1 MSDQIRKRKI
11 TIRATAVVAIV
22 VSVLFVF
29 AMALICFLTRS
40 DVNKEIDALLD
51 RRKAKVESF
60 MVRDIHG
67 SDMYTTIDSAYDSS
81 IPPGEDYDD
90 YVESLMENSYYSGNA
105 NYIDPDGD
113 TIEIWDLTLGGYG
126 YRSFLGFS
134 FGVYENE
141 ERLDYYLITDLS
153 GITEESM
160 DNNDLRSSLKSIL
173 VEGKARGFEKSYR
186 YLVFKVPCILSGKH
200 YYVATS
206 LGMCASD
213 NNHYVLTPDI
223 VPMLDDSDS
232 DYMFEGRN
240 GEEMTVYLPVILF
253 EETSPYRQAYAF
265 RMFRYA
271 LILLVIG
278 LSFILLTAI
287 LERTLKGKTPSDAN
301 VEEDFDTETPEG
313 VLSEEKARTLLYHI
327 EQAEQSMGP
336 NGYLEQLKE
345 DIEDYAGMKKEEPEE
360 E

>member
-1 MSDQIRKRKI
+1 
-11 TIRATAVVAIV
+11 
-22 VSVLFVF
+22 
-29 AMALICFLTRS
+29 
-40 DVNKEIDALLD
+40 
-51 RRKAKVESF
+51 
-60 MVRDIHG
+60 
-67 SDMYTTIDSAYDSS
+67 
-81 IPPGEDYDD
+81 EDYDD
-90 YVESLMENSYYSGNA
+90 LLESLMKNSYYPGNA

-113 TIEIWDLTLGGYG
+113 TIEIWYLSLGGYG

-141 ERLDYYLITDLS
+141 ERLNYYLITDFS
-153 GITEESM
+153 GITEEST
-160 DNNDLRSSLKSIL
+160 DNKDLRSSLESIL
-173 VEGKARGFEKSYR
+173 QEGKTRGFEKSYR
-186 YLVFKVPCILSGKH
+186 YLVFKVPCVLSGKH
-200 YYVATS
+200 FYVETAFEMLES
-206 LGMCASD
+206 
-213 NNHYVLTPDI
+213 NNTHYVLTPDI
-223 VPMLDDSDS
+223 GPMHAKTDRQ
-232 DYMFEGRN
+232 YMFEGRN

>member
-22 VSVLFVF
+22 VSGFFVV
-29 AMALICFLTRS
+29 AMTTIYFLTRS

-51 RRKAKVESF
+51 RRKAKVESS
-60 MVRDIHG
+60 MVRDTHG

-90 YVESLMENSYYSGNA
+90 LLESLMENSYYPGNA

-113 TIEIWDLTLGGYG
+113 TIEIWYLSLGGYG

-141 ERLDYYLITDLS
+141 ERLNYYLITDFS
-153 GITEESM
+153 GITEEST
-160 DNNDLRSSLKSIL
+160 DNKDLRSSLESIL
-173 VEGKARGFEKSYR
+173 QEGKTRGFEKSYR
-186 YLVFKVPCILSGKH
+186 YLVFKVPCVLSGKH
-200 YYVATS
+200 FYVETAFEMLES
-206 LGMCASD
+206 
-213 NNHYVLTPDI
+213 NNTHYVLTPDI
-223 VPMLDDSDS
+223 GPMHAKTDRQYL
-232 DYMFEGRN
+232 FEGRN

-253 EETSPYRQAYAF
+253 EDTSSYKQAYAF
-265 RMFRYA
+265 RMFRYV
-271 LILLVIG
+271 LILLAIG
-278 LSFILLTAI
+278 LAFILLTWI
-287 LERTLKGKTPSDAN
+287 LERTLKGITSSDTN
-301 VEEDFDTETPEG
+301 VEKVIETDSPAG

-336 NGYLEQLKE
+336 NGYLDEIRKDLKA
-345 DIEDYAGMKKEEPEE
+345 ILGKEEKEE
-360 E
+360 VE